1 MQPFLT
7 SPSPT
12 HYLVISLLPFITKL
26 FQTVIFASTS
36 SPLFLK
42 FTWIM
47 FLFLLFYPNYSR
59 DVINTKFGSTLSIKW
74 SVSSPHLI

>member
-12 HYLVISLLPFITKL
+12 HYLVISLLPFIVKL
-26 FQTVIFASTS
+26 FETVFIFASTS

-42 FTWIM
+42 FTRIM
-47 FLFLLFYPNYSR
+47 FLFLLF
-59 DVINTKFGSTLSIKW
+59 
-74 SVSSPHLI
+74 H